1 MKEKSF
7 IRSVIEADMES
18 FILMVAMVC
27 GSIGAL
33 IGISLPQHPDLSPFE
48 QQLNTISKQ
57 YSIAQQNVIK
67 TYNNRLLQSQRTNKP
82 VDTNI
87 LTNKIDDVSTDD
99 IVNDNNEQ
107 PEIFTTNA
115 STYSELCSKLLE
127 KQKNTYQIRLQTIN
141 DKVLNKQTINYSQL
155 LKEKPLDNSTILK
168 KSKKKLLEIAYNEL
182 FGHSQF
188 FAIITIGLIFFVT
201 GALIGLVITSTI

>member
-7 IRSVIEADMES
+7 IKSIIEADMET
-18 FILMVAMVC
+18 FILMVATTC

-48 QQLNTISKQ
+48 QQLNIISKQ

-67 TYNNRLLQSQRTNKP
+67 TYNNRLLQSQRTNMP

-87 LTNKIDDVSTDD
+87 LTNKIDDVSTND
-99 IVNDNNEQ
+99 IVNNNEQ

-115 STYSELCSKLLE
+115 STYSTLCSKLLE

-141 DKVLNKQTINYSQL
+141 DKVLNKQAVNYSQL

-168 KSKKKLLEIAYNEL
+168 KSKKKLLEIAHNKL
-182 FGHSQF
+182 FGHSKF
-188 FAIITIGLIFFVT
+188 LALITIGLIFFMI

>member
-7 IRSVIEADMES
+7 IKSIIEADMET
-18 FILMVAMVC
+18 FILMVAMTC

-48 QQLNTISKQ
+48 QQLNIISKQ

-67 TYNNRLLQSQRTNKP
+67 TYNNRLLQSQRTNMP

-87 LTNKIDDVSTDD
+87 LTNKIDDVSTND
-99 IVNDNNEQ
+99 IVNNNEQ

-115 STYSELCSKLLE
+115 STYSTLCSKLLE

-141 DKVLNKQTINYSQL
+141 DKVLNKQAVNYSQL

-168 KSKKKLLEIAYNEL
+168 KSKKKLLEIAHNKL

-188 FAIITIGLIFFVT
+188 LALITIGLIFFMI